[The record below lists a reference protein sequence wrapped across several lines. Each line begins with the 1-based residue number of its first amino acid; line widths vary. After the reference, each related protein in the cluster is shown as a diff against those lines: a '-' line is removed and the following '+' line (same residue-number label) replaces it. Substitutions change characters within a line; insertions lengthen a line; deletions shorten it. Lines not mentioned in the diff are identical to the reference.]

1 MPGLS
6 KKAAFAHLAVIGA
19 NVIYGINYV
28 VAKGIMPDFLQ
39 PRVIILLRVVA
50 ASLIFWLISFLLA
63 RQKVEKK
70 DFLRLAACAFFGI
83 AANQVLFFEGLNLT
97 TPINASIIMVG
108 TPILVLVFSQL
119 ILKDRLTFNSIIGI
133 TLGTAGASYLI
144 LKGGSFSLSSGTI
157 VGNILVM
164 ANAASYGLFL
174 VLVKPLMIKYHPITI
189 MKWLFTIGLV
199 YVIPLSV
206 YLLDDTDFAAIPFNI
221 WMAVVYVILFTTV
234 LAYFL
239 NNYSL
244 KRISPTVNS
253 AYIYLQPF
261 LATVVALTV
270 GTDKLGWSEV
280 TAAALIFTGVYFVNR
295 KGSQQKMKGNLL
307 KHKTQENS
315 TFD

>member
-50 ASLIFWLISFLLA
+50 ASLIFWLISFLLVK
-63 RQKVEKK
+63 QKVEKK
-70 DFLRLAACAFFGI
+70 DFIRLAACAFFGI

-133 TLGTAGASYLI
+133 ALGTAGASYLI
-144 LKGGSFSLSSGTI
+144 LRGGSFSLSSGTI

-174 VLVKPLMIKYHPITI
+174 VLVKPLMTKYHPITI

-199 YVIPLSV
+199 YVIPLSF
-206 YLLDDTDFAAIPFNI
+206 YLLDDTDFAAIPINI
-221 WMAVVYVILFTTV
+221 WMAVGYVILFTTV

-280 TAAALIFTGVYFVNR
+280 IAAALIFTGVYFVNR
-295 KGSQQKMKGNLL
+295 KGNQQKMKENLL
-307 KHKTQENS
+307 
-315 TFD
+315 